1 MNELKTLTSELI
13 RLAGF
18 PDSVNEQLTFFLLC
32 GLAAALTGLLSHLLR
47 TFFTPFCTRWT
58 KKTDVVWDDYLL
70 NPPVL
75 NATWH
80 LLGAVIFFQ
89 LLPYC
94 YTQAESAWYVF
105 VEQATKIFITLCATR
120 IVTAFLTNLAHYTTE
135 QEASQKHALVG
146 ITQFLKLLTYCICGI
161 IVISFIFGRNPIS
174 IIAGLGAA
182 ATVLMLVFKDTILG
196 LVAGI
201 QLSAN
206 RMMKPGDWV
215 TIEKLH
221 VNGIVEQMSL
231 TTVKIRNFDN
241 TISTV
246 PPYTLVSDVFHNW
259 TGMYDSG
266 SRSVKR
272 ALLLDSRTIR
282 FLSKEDVEE
291 LEKKKLVLPE
301 DCQGA
306 TGENGGAAA
315 ETVNLALF
323 RAYATR
329 HLASL
334 PVVDTDTWVLVRQL
348 ESTPQGLPL
357 EFWFYLKETDFVRY
371 ENLASQI
378 FEHFI
383 AMLPHFGLR
392 LFQAPA
398 GDDLRLY
405 INKE

>member
-1 MNELKTLTSELI
+1 MNELKTLTADFI
-13 RLAGF
+13 RLLGF
-18 PDSVNEQLTFFLLC
+18 PDTVNNQLTFFLLC
-32 GLAAALTGLLSHLLR
+32 GLTAALTGLLSYLLR
-47 TFFTPFCTRWT
+47 TFFTPFCSRWT
-58 KKTDVVWDDYLL
+58 KKTNVVWDDYLL

-80 LLGAVIFFQ
+80 LLGAVVLFH
-89 LLPYC
+89 LLPSC
-94 YTQAESAWYVF
+94 YTLPESAWYVF
-105 VEQATKIFITLCATR
+105 VEQATKIFITLCATH
-120 IVTAFLTNLAHYTTE
+120 IVTAFLTNLANYTTE
-135 QEASQKHALVG
+135 QEATQKHALVG

-161 IVISFIFGRNPIS
+161 IIISFIFGRNPIS

-259 TGMYDSG
+259 TGMYESG

-272 ALLLDSRTIR
+272 ALFLDSRTIH
-282 FLSKEDVEE
+282 F
-291 LEKKKLVLPE
+291 LEKESVETLVKKNLVLPE
-301 DCQGA
+301 DCRES
-306 TGENGGAAA
+306 TGENDKPTP
-315 ETVNLALF
+315 EPINLALF

-329 HLASL
+329 YLATL

-371 ENLASQI
+371 ENIASQI

-383 AMLPHFGLR
+383 AVLPHFGLR
-392 LFQAPA
+392 LFQAPT
-398 GDDLRLY
+398 GDDLRAVL
-405 INKE
+405 